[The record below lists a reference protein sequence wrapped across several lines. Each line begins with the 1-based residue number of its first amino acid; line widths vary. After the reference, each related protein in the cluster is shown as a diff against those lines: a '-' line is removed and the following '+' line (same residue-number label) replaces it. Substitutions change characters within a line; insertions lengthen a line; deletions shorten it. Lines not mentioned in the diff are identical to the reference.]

1 MDEQLENTVFP
12 YLHIFDNFTVFF
24 HGNRVYVG
32 EHDYSIGQCV
42 VDVMNMD
49 NTIIGEIVR
58 RVTGFS
64 EAAHALLKENTE
76 AAARS
81 AQEKLNAVWEVVFSL
96 PVYRDLQ
103 IDTEYSYHMM
113 KRLFADKVKWE
124 RVRTRKPEEF
134 MAYESWLLE
143 LLHFPQELAAFRQQ
157 IAMILEQYF
166 EPLEKRNSRAYADA
180 YTLFYSSMMHISAQ
194 LYHEPFEQSVPLEV
208 SFVPMLH
215 QTNAN
220 EIFLAEKT
228 TFRSLTDF
236 LRVEFYRGLTVGNA
250 PRRCHNC
257 GKYFLLTQGYNTC
270 YCNNIA
276 PNETD
281 RTCRKVGAHRKEA
294 QDKANRSPARI
305 EYDRVYNR
313 LKQQKNRK
321 KISVDEWNTSVA
333 EAMRVLEQAERGELT
348 DDEMRTRFRAF

>member
-1 MDEQLENTVFP
+1 MHHL
-12 YLHIFDNFTVFF
+12 
-24 HGNRVYVG
+24 
-32 EHDYSIGQCV
+32 IGAGRCDTQHLSYRSCV
-42 VDVMNMD
+42 QKQ
-49 NTIIGEIVR
+49 R
-58 RVTGFS
+58 
-64 EAAHALLKENTE
+64 H
-76 AAARS
+76 
-81 AQEKLNAVWEVVFSL
+81 
-96 PVYRDLQ
+96 
-103 IDTEYSYHMM
+103 
-113 KRLFADKVKWE
+113 
-124 RVRTRKPEEF
+124 
-134 MAYESWLLE
+134 
-143 LLHFPQELAAFRQQ
+143 
-157 IAMILEQYF
+157 
-166 EPLEKRNSRAYADA
+166 
-180 YTLFYSSMMHISAQ
+180 FYSSMMHVSAH
-194 LYHEPFEQSVPLEV
+194 LYHEPFEQSFPIEV

-215 QTNAN
+215 QTNTN

-228 TFRSLTDF
+228 IFRSLTDF

-276 PNETD
+276 PNETN

-294 QDKANRSPARI
+294 RGKANRSPARI

-348 DDEMRTRFRAF
+348 DDEMRTQFRAF